1 MRESGQVPERE
12 GNERPGTANGGKRYA
27 VACDGAPAHF
37 EPQALNVLGPIGAA
51 IVLEAQCVEGN
62 AADRTCD
69 ADGAAAVLDRRGN
82 DTDAGQCGESR
93 KRRLGDAGNADDR
106 E

>member
-12 GNERPGTANGGKRYA
+12 GNERPRAADSGQSNAVGSNGA
-27 VACDGAPAHF
+27 AAHF
-37 EPQALNVLGPIGAA
+37 EPQALNVLGPIRAA

-82 DTDAGQCGESR
+82 GTDAGQCGESR
-93 KRRLGDAGNADDR
+93 KRRLGDAGNAEDR